1 MCVAL
6 VIHIPSQI
14 GSATVLKINSS
25 VLPLTAPTA
34 LQLIQAAPVRAGEI
48 FPYSGLTL

>member
-6 VIHIPSQI
+6 VIHIPFQI

-34 LQLIQAAPVRAGEI
+34 LQLIQAAPVKAREI